1 MNILLR
7 KTGLWLS
14 AAVLAFAASCTK
26 NTDDSVSALLGSVPS
41 SATSVTV
48 VNTPRLLDD
57 LGCKMKD
64 GKLQR
69 SEETDKLLKHLYRAP
84 GTGFSTPTL
93 LLADSTGVSHSSCV
107 VFSDAYATYLT
118 GLLEDTQAFTKWIE
132 FHTGQSFN
140 DNDGVY
146 TCGPIAYRGS
156 QYWLC
161 LSRPDK
167 PIDITAINSYSSL
180 NSAQSFM
187 TTEAA
192 DKLQKTDHDVL
203 YWGDMNG
210 LLKQAFGSGVK
221 DMATARIAMGMLFE
235 DASYASGELDC
246 EKDIIKGTATLL
258 NSKGNSAK
266 YLLPVQKIDLATVE
280 SIDKQAQYL
289 FAMGYPKEL
298 TSKIEQ
304 ISGSLGGAL
313 PANMVAMLKPV
324 DGTIAVA
331 IDNRQGVQGRLS
343 GVITTDGKPANT
355 LADYISDFTKAAGGR
370 MDKDGK
376 LLRFSWGNANVTN
389 DNGKL
394 EKSIFT
400 LKNVTPKFK
409 DACIALVASVP
420 AKQSPTAGTPEAEDA
435 CVTVSAY
442 PYSGGLE
449 WRVDVEAPATRPNM
463 TAYVIEYLLP
473 F

>member
-1 MNILLR
+1 MNLLR
-7 KTGLWLS
+7 KTGLWL
-14 AAVLAFAASCTK
+14 AAALLALTASCTK

-48 VNTPRLLDD
+48 INTPRLLED
-57 LGCKMKD
+57 LGCKLKN

-69 SEETDKLLKHLYRAP
+69 SEETEKLLKDLYRAP
-84 GTGFSTPTL
+84 GTGFKTPTL

-132 FHTGQSFN
+132 FHTGHSFT
-140 DNDGVY
+140 DNAGVY
-146 TCGPIAYRGS
+146 TCGPIAYRGT
-156 QYWLC
+156 QYWIC
-161 LSRPDK
+161 LSRLDK
-167 PIDITAINSYSSL
+167 PIDVTAVSSYSAL
-180 NSAQSFM
+180 NSSQSFM
-187 TTEAA
+187 STDPAVQ
-192 DKLQKTDHDVL
+192 LQKVDHDVL
-203 YWGDMNG
+203 FWCDMNG

-221 DMATARIAMGMLFE
+221 DIATARIAMGMLFE
-235 DASYASGELDC
+235 DASYASGSLDC
-246 EKDIIKGTATLL
+246 EKDIIKATATLL
-258 NSKGNSAK
+258 NSKGNPSK

-280 SIDKQAQYL
+280 SIDTQAQFL

-313 PANMVAMLKPV
+313 PPNMVSMLKPV

-355 LADYISDFTKAAGGR
+355 LADYISDFAKSAGGK

-376 LLRFSWGNANVTN
+376 LLRFVWGEANVVT
-389 DNGKL
+389 DGQL

-400 LKNVTPKFK
+400 LKDVTPKFK
-409 DACIALVASVP
+409 DACIASVASVP

-435 CVTVSAY
+435 CIVVAAY

-449 WRVDVEAPATRPNM
+449 WRVGIEAPATRPNM
-463 TAYVIEYLLP
+463 TAYVIENMLP